1 MNNCGNA
8 SSGDETF
15 SQNFDRASSID
26 EVFPQKCGKV
36 SGTPDVL
43 PHFCDSR
50 LFVFFVSCANQYC
63 YIH

>member
-1 MNNCGNA
+1 MNNCGMA
-8 SSGDETF
+8 SSGDE
-15 SQNFDRASSID
+15 
-26 EVFPQKCGKV
+26 VFPQNRGKV